1 MQPFLS
7 FLFGRVSGDLVT
19 SQRVNAPVD
28 VVSLCFPR
36 RALNE
41 HFVLDP
47 SNDHTAKPNTG
58 VQDLGGRRCLPEGD
72 QGDSLPGC

>member
-1 MQPFLS
+1 MRQSILCHS
-7 FLFGRVSGDLVT
+7 ISRA
-19 SQRVNAPVD
+19 APW
-28 VVSLCFPR
+28 
-36 RALNE
+36 NE

-47 SNDHTAKPNTG
+47 SNDHTAKSNTG